1 MTNGKIALITTG
13 VAGAIVLGVLAGPSL
28 MHRDA
33 TTEPEA
39 VAAPAPVDVESE
51 KPRAV
56 PAPRARSAM
65 KDTKAMAATTK
76 GNRTIAPDRVPS
88 LSATEP
94 ELHARLK
101 PVLNPGTRMAD
112 AAAGFRDAEQFA
124 AVAHAARNT
133 NVPFVVLK
141 HRVLEEK
148 QTLAQ
153 AILASRPDVNAARE
167 VARAHDA
174 ARFDIAVITS

>member
-1 MTNGKIALITTG
+1 MTNGKIALITAG
-13 VAGAIVLGVLAGPSL
+13 VAGAIVLGVWAGPSL

-33 TTEPEA
+33 TTTTEPEA
-39 VAAPAPVDVESE
+39 VVTPAPAEIE
-51 KPRAV
+51 KPRDV
-56 PAPRARSAM
+56 PAPRASVATKEM
-65 KDTKAMAATTK
+65 KEAKIAK
-76 GNRTIAPDRVPS
+76 ENRTIAPDTVPALPAS
-88 LSATEP
+88 EP

-112 AAAGFRDAEQFA
+112 AASGFRDAEQFA
-124 AVAHAARNT
+124 TIAHAARNT

-148 QTLAQ
+148 QTLAH
-153 AILASRPDVNAARE
+153 AILASRPDVDAAHE
-167 VARAHDA
+167 VLRARDA